1 MLEQIQLK
9 LAEPISQI
17 ESLRNSKVL
26 VFNAS
31 NLDMEILPAL
41 YQQLLRIGKVER
53 LDVVIQ
59 SKGGEINAARRIALL
74 LREFADHLCFI
85 VPYYCESSAT
95 ILALAADEI
104 IAGQMAI
111 FSPIDPHLHG
121 GDNEMELV
129 QTSMSFMD
137 IQKFGQ
143 MSEDWFGLNKE
154 EVQTEALPLLCQS
167 IFPPTLT
174 TFYRATLETK
184 AIAEQ
189 LLAFQLPQLSPEQ
202 RSIIVQQLM
211 FDYHSHGYAITREE
225 MREKGLNIRTEELV
239 ERLAWQISLLMQQSI
254 GGGLRQEPD
263 APWLDALLAD
273 SETIEVREN
282 RVGGFMPQWQA
293 FNSEKI
299 LTNKA

>member
-1 MLEQIQLK
+1 MLASIHTK
-9 LAEPISQI
+9 LAEPIRQI
-17 ESLRNSKVL
+17 EKLRNRKVL
-26 VFNAS
+26 IFAAS

-41 YQQLLRIGKVER
+41 YQHLLRMGKVER

-59 SKGGEINAARRIALL
+59 SKGGEVNAARRIALL
-74 LREFADHLCFI
+74 LREFTDHLCFI

-95 ILALAADEI
+95 ILALAADEV

-121 GDNEMELV
+121 GEVGQAD
-129 QTSMSFMD
+129 TAMSFLD
-137 IQKFGQ
+137 IQQFGK
-143 MSEDWFGLNKE
+143 MSEDWFGLDKQ

-174 TFYRATLETK
+174 AFYRTTLEAK

-189 LLAFQLPQLSPEQ
+189 LLTFQLPQLEPEQ
-202 RSIIVQQLM
+202 RSSIVQQLM

-225 MREKGLNIRTEELV
+225 MREKGLNIRAEEQV
-239 ERLAWQISLLMQQSI
+239 ERLAWQVSLLMQQTI
-254 GGGLRQEPD
+254 GGGLRQAPD

-273 SETIEVREN
+273 NETIEVREN
-282 RVGGFMPQWQA
+282 RAGGFMPQWQEL
-293 FNSEKI
+293 NSE
-299 LTNKA
+299 TSMHQ